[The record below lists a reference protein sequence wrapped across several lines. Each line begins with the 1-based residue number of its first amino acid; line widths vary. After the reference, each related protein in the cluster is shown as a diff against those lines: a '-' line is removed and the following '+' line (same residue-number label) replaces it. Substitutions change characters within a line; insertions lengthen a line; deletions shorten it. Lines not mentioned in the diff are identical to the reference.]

1 MQVLAGIFCKKD
13 INNRQ
18 RGFIVKLTVPNSVLH
33 CKAATDT
40 QDKKF
45 SPG

>member
-13 INNRQ
+13 IIKSQ

-33 CKAATDT
+33 CKAIMGT
-40 QDKKF
+40 QDKKI
-45 SPG
+45 SLG